1 MLTDIEISQNAKVEK
16 ITKIAEKLNIEEEY
30 LELYGSDKA
39 KINLNIFKKYE
50 NKPDGKFEDI
60 TIECDFGHDDF

>member
-16 ITKIAEKLNIEEEY
+16 ITKIAEKLNIEEED

-50 NKPDGKFEDI
+50 KTNI
-60 TIECDFGHDDF
+60 